1 MAYLYAYYSTVI
13 LIAVFAV
20 SAYLQSCSSDRFKS
34 NIRFKRNR
42 VKELKGNIQT
52 RLYNQDLD
60 NLFLSSGIKLSSFT
74 YNLLRY
80 SFFGAWISI
89 LLLNFFFNGYLPKLQ
104 LIVLIVLFILTI
116 PKLKIFDRNTPF
128 NYFITFLT
136 FDFKHKKN
144 LEINRAL
151 SQLKNLSIISS
162 SVNIG
167 SDFIINELMKLTKL
181 TKPIFTKTLKY
192 LRENDKVAAA
202 DYFAAAIDTREGREM
217 ANIFLKLDDLGPDE
231 LKEQIILTQ
240 SMFKE
245 EKQSAK
251 EKKNEYRGYFLYSI
265 VIVTIFVILL
275 NFVTLI
281 LYVNTA
287 EVFNNLNFE
296 L

>member
-1 MAYLYAYYSTVI
+1 
-13 LIAVFAV
+13 
-20 SAYLQSCSSDRFKS
+20 
-34 NIRFKRNR
+34 
-42 VKELKGNIQT
+42 
-52 RLYNQDLD
+52 
-60 NLFLSSGIKLSSFT
+60 
-74 YNLLRY
+74 
-80 SFFGAWISI
+80 
-89 LLLNFFFNGYLPKLQ
+89 
-104 LIVLIVLFILTI
+104 
-116 PKLKIFDRNTPF
+116 
-128 NYFITFLT
+128 
-136 FDFKHKKN
+136 
-144 LEINRAL
+144 
-151 SQLKNLSIISS
+151 
-162 SVNIG
+162 
-167 SDFIINELMKLTKL
+167 MKLTKL

-192 LRENDKVAAA
+192 WRENDKVAAA

-240 SMFKE
+240 SIFKE

>member
-1 MAYLYAYYSTVI
+1 M
-13 LIAVFAV
+13 
-20 SAYLQSCSSDRFKS
+20 
-34 NIRFKRNR
+34 
-42 VKELKGNIQT
+42 
-52 RLYNQDLD
+52 
-60 NLFLSSGIKLSSFT
+60 
-74 YNLLRY
+74 
-80 SFFGAWISI
+80 
-89 LLLNFFFNGYLPKLQ
+89 
-104 LIVLIVLFILTI
+104 LIVLFILTI

-202 DYFAAAIDTREGREM
+202 DYFAAAIDTREGWEM

-231 LKEQIILTQ
+231 TKEQIILTQ

-287 EVFNNLNFE
+287 EVFNNLFFE